1 MKKITNVLKNISLAV
16 LSSAILFSCSKEDNT
31 NVNTSAPIIEKVE
44 LGEGNSKIGYI
55 GDELHVEAIL
65 TAEGTIQQAKLQI
78 TYQNGESSF
87 KIEETFADF
96 VGKKGGKIHKHVDI
110 PTDAKEGNYDF
121 QLFVTDQNNKTT
133 SIKETLK
140 VVKKRIFTEN
150 EALPLSS
157 LQLGILNKYI
167 GLKKE
172 DFIAK
177 FSNGNV
183 SYEQDSPFDPLVY
196 YATNKEAPFE
206 RYKIQ
211 VSFGNVF
218 DLDKLPYESYEGVD
232 TFTIIPVDA
241 NGQEVTNNQPK
252 EVFEYFEDY
261 ISSFSKKPYQYIR
274 EDDDKGYSE
283 KRFKKEEFY
292 NTFSNAELKETD
304 ASILW
309 NANPNKP
316 ASESSKAK
324 NTPIVKIKYKRES
337 HTYEISLEFNRP
349 NDYNNNLKQN

>member
-1 MKKITNVLKNISLAV
+1 MKKITNVLRKFSFIA
-16 LSSAILFSCSKEDNT
+16 LSAALLLSCSKEDKNDE
-31 NVNTSAPIIEKVE
+31 NVPAPKIEELE
-44 LGEGNSKIGYI
+44 LGHENSKIGHI
-55 GDELHVEAIL
+55 GDDVHIEAL
-65 TAEGTIQQAKLQI
+65 FSAEGMIKETKLQI
-78 TYQNGESSF
+78 TYANGESSF
-87 KIEETFADF
+87 KIEEISTEF

-140 VVKKRIFTEN
+140 VAKKRIFTEN

-196 YATNKEAPFE
+196 YATNKEAPFQ

-324 NTPIVKIKYKRES
+324 NTPIVKIKYKREN